1 MLGGGLHHDL
11 GLSPV
16 LRARRR
22 REYRPLGHDR
32 WPSASA
38 HPRQRQPAGDYAH
51 DHPSGYERRRFLQE
65 LSARAPGIV
74 SLPAVVILF
83 LHSLPNCRGATPDF
97 GPHYIRMCAEGTASP
112 PGKNPSRFGRWSYEL
127 PVSRSARCVKYRGAF
142 VFETEDVVS
151 TRSATES
158 PFVPLRRESS
168 GTAADVEAGVG
179 DSRGLLISD
188 RQRAN

>member
-11 GLSPV
+11 ELSPV

-112 PGKNPSRFGRWSYEL
+112 PGKNPSRFGNRRVRSSL
-127 PVSRSARCVKYRGAF
+127 GLQQSPLCPVVLF
-142 VFETEDVVS
+142 VDDLET
-151 TRSATES
+151 R
-158 PFVPLRRESS
+158 
-168 GTAADVEAGVG
+168 
-179 DSRGLLISD
+179 LLIWANFT
-188 RQRAN
+188 RQRRPPSPVPGAAAP